1 VIGRTPRVLKSGAQ
15 GIDYYDR
22 LWRTVLAGEPFHGT
36 PINRKPSGAL
46 YHAEQTITP
55 MTTSTGAISHFV
67 SVMRDMTDQRLFEE
81 QQIELR
87 LAASIQ
93 RRLLPQRSPQ
103 LKGWD
108 LAGAVVPAAAT
119 CGDYFDFITRG
130 DDGICLV
137 VADACGHGVG
147 PALIAVQTRA
157 HLRSLVHTGLE
168 LDQIFSRLNQ
178 ILASDLDEG
187 LFVTMAVMNIDAS
200 TGSLVWANAGHPTAY
215 VFDAAGAI
223 KNELPSTGLPLG
235 ILADRP
241 YAIGRGVNIAPGEV
255 VLTITDGFLEAQNAG
270 DVEFG
275 RDRLFQL
282 MRTSVSLPAEE
293 IVQRLHDAVRIFS
306 GGQPQNDDLTAVVC
320 RRK

>member
-1 VIGRTPRVLKSGAQ
+1 
-15 GIDYYDR
+15 
-22 LWRTVLAGEPFHGT
+22 
-36 PINRKPSGAL
+36 
-46 YHAEQTITP
+46 
-55 MTTSTGAISHFV
+55 
-67 SVMRDMTDQRLFEE
+67 
-81 QQIELR
+81 
-87 LAASIQ
+87 
-93 RRLLPQRSPQ
+93 

-108 LAGAVVPAAAT
+108 LAGAVLPAAAT
-119 CGDYFDFITRG
+119 CGDYFDFITLG

-157 HLRSLVHTGLE
+157 HLRSLVHTDLE

-187 LFVTMAVMNIDAS
+187 LFVTMAVMNIDAC

-215 VFDAAGAI
+215 VFDAGGAI

-235 ILADRP
+235 ILADSP
-241 YAIGRGVNIAPGEV
+241 YTVGRGVDIAPGEV

-270 DVEFG
+270 EVEFG
-275 RDRLFQL
+275 CDRLFQV

-306 GGQPQNDDLTAVVC
+306 GDQPQNDDLTAVVC